1 MTRVLII
8 FFLKKQPYRKGHFR
22 YGAWYLPKK
31 HWRLMEPNE
40 KLTDPKVVKDVEKEE
55 AKKRSEEI
63 VNIFLYNKVKLLFI
77 FDRFYMFY

>member
-1 MTRVLII
+1 
-8 FFLKKQPYRKGHFR
+8 
-22 YGAWYLPKK
+22 
-31 HWRLMEPNE
+31 MEPNE

-63 VNIFLYNKVKLLFI
+63 VNIFSYNKVKLLFI